1 MSTTTVATRAP
12 LPPLL
17 SEVHAHPRD
26 ARIRFEEEGHAY
38 FIDGDPTYTSVTTHI
53 HGAHFEHFDAP
64 AVIRRMMRSPKWAT
78 SKYHGMSAEAIAA
91 QWERNGRESSALG
104 TRLHEC
110 IEDFYNGRPP
120 ADDRLE
126 GIRTEYCGHFLSFH
140 EEYAAANDYVPYR
153 TEWCVFDE
161 EHKLAGSIDMV
172 YARARGGGEGGGGG
186 GGEEEELAIFDW
198 KRTKELKRRGFRCG
212 RGALSGLPDCNFWHY
227 AMQLNTY
234 RWILQRRYGKRVTR
248 LALVVLHPNQAS
260 YRVVEVPLLDDLV
273 DGLMAERRAA
283 LRGEPP
289 PPAVAADDDAAC
301 DADERMATAGG
312 GGERG
317 AAAPPVIEFR

>member
-1 MSTTTVATRAP
+1 
-12 LPPLL
+12 
-17 SEVHAHPRD
+17 
-26 ARIRFEEEGHAY
+26 
-38 FIDGDPTYTSVTTHI
+38 
-53 HGAHFEHFDAP
+53 
-64 AVIRRMMRSPKWAT
+64 
-78 SKYHGMSAEAIAA
+78 
-91 QWERNGRESSALG
+91 
-104 TRLHEC
+104 
-110 IEDFYNGRPP
+110 
-120 ADDRLE
+120 
-126 GIRTEYCGHFLSFH
+126 
-140 EEYAAANDYVPYR
+140 
-153 TEWCVFDE
+153 
-161 EHKLAGSIDMV
+161 MV